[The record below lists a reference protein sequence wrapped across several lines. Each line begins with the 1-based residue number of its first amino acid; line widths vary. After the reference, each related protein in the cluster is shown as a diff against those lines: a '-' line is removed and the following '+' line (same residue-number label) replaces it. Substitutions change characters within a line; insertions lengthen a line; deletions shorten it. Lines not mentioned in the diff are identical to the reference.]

1 MSRASR
7 AEAEHVI
14 VGGGVIGLALAYEL
28 SRRGRGVLVLERDR
42 PGSGATAAAGG
53 MLAPVSEAGH
63 DPPELIELGCDSLRR
78 YPRFV
83 SSVER
88 VAGVECRYREEG
100 TLWVALDRDDRAEL
114 QHLADSDTRRPLQ

>member
-7 AEAEHVI
+7 AEAEYVI

-42 PGSGATAAAGG
+42 PGNGATAAAGG

-63 DPPELIELGCDSLRR
+63 GPPQLVELGCELPCCLVEMGCRNDR
-78 YPRFV
+78 Y
-83 SSVER
+83 VE
-88 VAGVECRYREEG
+88 A
-100 TLWVALDRDDRAEL
+100 
-114 QHLADSDTRRPLQ
+114 Q